1 MKNTFAVNNFWGN
14 IMTETKTPATETDD
28 NEELNK
34 QSDARII
41 LGPLVKYAAVGLVL
55 VGIIITTAVMLDR
68 QFNDIDRE
76 VAELQAQLAQ
86 ASMDAAVETNADNSA
101 GSQAEAAPAVAVEA
115 LKQEPAISAVAE
127 TTDAE
132 KPAAKPVVENNVAA
146 TPAVTQTAA
155 EAVKKEVI
163 VTESTV
169 AEAAVAEDTVVEA
182 TVAVETIKHSDFFDK
197 SFDEMIAE
205 RNNYLKERD
214 RLYLE
219 EFKASLERQL
229 QFMRERFAHQEQRI
243 QEMEKRNQEIYDYR
257 AASIKERQQRRESFL
272 PDRI

>member
-1 MKNTFAVNNFWGN
+1 
-14 IMTETKTPATETDD
+14 MTETKTPGTETDY
-28 NEELNK
+28 NEEQHK

-41 LGPLVKYAAVGLVL
+41 LGPLVKYAAIGLVL
-55 VGIIITTAVMLDR
+55 VGIIITTAVTMDR

-86 ASMDAAVETNADNSA
+86 ANMDTAVEANADNTA
-101 GSQAEAAPAVAVEA
+101 GLQAEAAPVVEA
-115 LKQEPAISAVAE
+115 ETVKQEPAISAVAE
-127 TTDAE
+127 ATEDE
-132 KPAAKPVVENNVAA
+132 KPAAATPVVENSVAA

-155 EAVKKEVI
+155 QAVKSEVI

-169 AEAAVAEDTVVEA
+169 AEDTVVE
-182 TVAVETIKHSDFFDK
+182 VAVAASTNRHSDLFDK
-197 SFDEMIAE
+197 SFDELIAE

-219 EFKASLERQL
+219 EFRASQERQL
-229 QFMRERFAHQEQRI
+229 QFMRERFAHHEQRI

-257 AASIKERQQRRESFL
+257 AANLKERQQRRDGFL

>member
-1 MKNTFAVNNFWGN
+1 
-14 IMTETKTPATETDD
+14 MTETKTPGTETDY
-28 NEELNK
+28 NEEQHK

-41 LGPLVKYAAVGLVL
+41 LGPLVKYAAIGLVL
-55 VGIIITTAVMLDR
+55 VGIIITTAVTMDR

-86 ASMDAAVETNADNSA
+86 ANMDTAVEANADNTA
-101 GSQAEAAPAVAVEA
+101 GSQAEAAPVVGAETV
-115 LKQEPAISAVAE
+115 KQEPAISAVAE
-127 TTDAE
+127 ATEDE
-132 KPAAKPVVENNVAA
+132 KPAAATPVVENSVAA

-155 EAVKKEVI
+155 QAVKTEVI

-169 AEAAVAEDTVVEA
+169 AEDTVVEA
-182 TVAVETIKHSDFFDK
+182 AVAARTNRHSDLFDK
-197 SFDEMIAE
+197 SLDELIAE

-219 EFKASLERQL
+219 EFRASQERQL
-229 QFMRERFAHQEQRI
+229 QFMRERFAHHDQRI

-257 AASIKERQQRRESFL
+257 AANLKERQQRREGFL

>member
-1 MKNTFAVNNFWGN
+1 MNNKLAVKNFWGN
-14 IMTETKTPATETDD
+14 IMTETKTPGTETD
-28 NEELNK
+28 NYEEQNK

-55 VGIIITTAVMLDR
+55 VGIIITTAVMLDG

-86 ASMDAAVETNADNSA
+86 ANMDAADNTNADNSA
-101 GSQAEAAPAVAVEA
+101 GSQAEAAPAVEVEVV
-115 LKQEPAISAVAE
+115 KQKPAISAVAE

-132 KPAAKPVVENNVAA
+132 KPAAKPVVENNVDA

-155 EAVKKEVI
+155 EAVKKELI
-163 VTESTV
+163 VTEST
-169 AEAAVAEDTVVEA
+169 VAEDTVVEA
-182 TVAVETIKHSDFFDK
+182 TVADEAIKHSDFFDR
-197 SFDEMIAE
+197 SFDELTAE
-205 RNNYLKERD
+205 RNSYLKERD

-219 EFKASLERQL
+219 EFKASQERQL

-257 AASIKERQQRRESFL
+257 AAVIKERQQRRESFL

>member
-1 MKNTFAVNNFWGN
+1 
-14 IMTETKTPATETDD
+14 MTETKTPGTETD
-28 NEELNK
+28 NHEELNK

-86 ASMDAAVETNADNSA
+86 ANMDAAVETNTDNSA
-101 GSQAEAAPAVAVEA
+101 VSQAETAPAVEVEA
-115 LKQEPAISAVAE
+115 MKQQEPAISAVAE
-127 TTDAE
+127 ITDAE

-155 EAVKKEVI
+155 ETIKKEEI

-182 TVAVETIKHSDFFDK
+182 TVADETIKHSDFFDK

>member
-182 TVAVETIKHSDFFDK
+182 TVADETIKHSDFFDK

>member
-1 MKNTFAVNNFWGN
+1 
-14 IMTETKTPATETDD
+14 MTETKTPGTETDD

-132 KPAAKPVVENNVAA
+132 KPAAKPVVVNNVAA

-182 TVAVETIKHSDFFDK
+182 TVADETIKHSDFFDK